1 MAQDRYV
8 HSDDHNDITKPVR
21 PRRIE
26 VISGDDRRR
35 KWPDEAKIAI
45 VAEALSDGAVVS
57 RVARR
62 HDLTPSQ
69 LFGWIKTFRAE
80 ALMAV
85 ASPAG
90 EPSMFARAVVDMAP
104 VQSAQPTPA
113 QIGEASAIEIS
124 IGTATV
130 LIRGAADTKTLALV
144 LKALKVLA

>member
-8 HSDDHNDITKPVR
+8 HSDDHNDITQPVR

-69 LFGWIKTFRAE
+69 LFGWIKIFRAD
-80 ALMAV
+80 AMMA
-85 ASPAG
+85 ASSGG
-90 EPSMFARAVVDMAP
+90 EQSMFARAVVDMARE
-104 VQSAQPTPA
+104 QSSQPAPSQAEDTS
-113 QIGEASAIEIS
+113 IIEIS

-130 LIRGAADTKTLALV
+130 RIRGAADAKTLALV

>member
-8 HSDDHNDITKPVR
+8 HSDDHNDITQPVR

-45 VAEALSDGAVVS
+45 VAEALADGAVVS

-69 LFGWIKTFRAE
+69 LFGWIKTFRAD
-80 ALMAV
+80 ALMS
-85 ASPAG
+85 ASGVSDP
-90 EPSMFARAVVDMAP
+90 PMFAHAILDMP
-104 VQSAQPTPA
+104 REQSAQPSPT
-113 QIGEASAIEIS
+113 QIGEASAIEIC

-130 LIRGAADTKTLALV
+130 RIRGAADAKTLALV